1 MAPDTAVRRR
11 ELLAGA
17 TGALAATSGCIGEL
31 RNLAGR
37 ERTDQLS
44 LRISTTPAGDD
55 PYAIQ
60 IANHVADNLADS
72 GIETTVDAMGPD
84 VLRREILVNH
94 DFDIYVTRY
103 PSQGTPDELRSMLY
117 SAYGEESGWQNPFGI
132 SDLGLDELL
141 DEQRTVDGEARAET
155 IAEIQ
160 RQLVRDQPFT
170 TVAFPD
176 RIGAVR
182 SDRFDGWPAGGIG
195 EPTDYLR
202 LTRVGESPSLRAALR
217 GDRITRNRNPI
228 VAEYRDQGALIGLLY
243 EPLFRSVEG
252 SETPVPW
259 LARGIEF
266 DDDDPAVATVRLRRT
281 PWHDGE
287 AVTARDVAF
296 TYEFLKDTSLG
307 EFDTPVPTPW
317 RRGRVSL
324 VEDVSVHSE
333 GQLRIEF
340 TTENRSLAYRA
351 LDVNVLPEHVWRER
365 SEAASLAGIDIVGQ
379 TTEALVSA
387 NEEPVGSGPVR
398 FEEASPGESLSL
410 VRFDDHF
417 LHGGDTDGIPP
428 RIAGAAAFDRIEFTT
443 TPSAE
448 AAVRLLAEDESDG
461 VADGLQASAVP
472 SIVRAEGVSLTLDE
486 SDAFYHV
493 GYNCRRSPLADP
505 RFRRAIAGHLDRAF
519 VVDELLGGYGRPSEL
534 PLKGQWAPAEL
545 EWDGEASVPFLG
557 DAGAIDIERARQ
569 AFRDA
574 GYQYDDDEL
583 ITRGGS

>member
-1 MAPDTAVRRR
+1 MAPDTVVRRR

-37 ERTDQLS
+37 QRTDQLS

-55 PYAIQ
+55 PYAIRV
-60 IANHVADNLADS
+60 ANHVADNLADA
-72 GIETTVDAMGPD
+72 GIETTVDAMSSE
-84 VLRREILVNH
+84 VLLREILVNH
-94 DFDIYVTRY
+94 DFDIYVTSY

-155 IAEIQ
+155 VAEIQ
-160 RQLVRDQPFT
+160 RRLVRDQPFT
-170 TVAFPD
+170 AVAFPD

-182 SDRFDGWPAGGIG
+182 TDRFDGWSAGGPA
-195 EPTDYLR
+195 EPADYLR
-202 LTRVGESPSLRAALR
+202 LTRIGESPSLRAALR
-217 GDRITRNRNPI
+217 EKRFTRNRNPI
-228 VAEYRDQGALIGLLY
+228 AAEYRDQGALVGLLY
-243 EPLFRSVEG
+243 EPLFRPVEG
-252 SETPVPW
+252 SETPIPW
-259 LARGIEF
+259 LARDIEF
-266 DDDDPAVATVRLRRT
+266 DGDDPTAATVRLRRT

-287 AVTARDVAF
+287 PVTAGDVAF

-324 VEDVSVHSE
+324 VEDVSVRSDRR
-333 GQLRIEF
+333 LRVEF
-340 TTENRSLAYRA
+340 TTENRALAYRA
-351 LDVNVLPEHVWRER
+351 LNVHVLPEHVWRER
-365 SEAASLAGIDIVGQ
+365 SEAVNLAGVDLVGQ
-379 TTEALVSA
+379 TTEALVTA
-387 NEEPVGSGPVR
+387 NEEPIGSGPLR
-398 FEEASPGESLSL
+398 FEAADPGESLSL
-410 VRFDDHF
+410 VRFDEHF

-428 RIAGAAAFDRIEFTT
+428 RIEGGAAFDRIEFTT

-448 AAVRLLAEDESDG
+448 AAVRLLTEDESDG

-472 SIVRAEGVSLTLDE
+472 SIVRGEDVSLTVGE

-493 GYNCRRSPLADP
+493 GYNCRQSPLADP
-505 RFRRAIAGHLDRAF
+505 RFRRAIAGHLDREF
-519 VVDELLGGYGRPSEL
+519 VVEELLGGYGRPSEL
-534 PLKGQWAPAEL
+534 PLKGRWAPAEL

-557 DAGAIDIERARQ
+557 DAGEIDVERARE

-574 GYQYDDDEL
+574 GYQYDGDEL
-583 ITRGGS
+583 VTRGGT